1 MLSRKRGHFFMAY
14 IRGEAR
20 EQATMF
26 PVTLDE
32 LIPEDHMCRVIEA
45 FVGRLDMIQLGFVR
59 AEPAETGRPGY
70 DPRDL
75 LKLYLYGYLQQVR
88 SSRRL
93 EAECQRNVE
102 VMWLLGRLQP
112 DYKSIA
118 EFRRMHSGAVTEAGA
133 ALVQFARSAGLVR
146 GEMVAVDGSKFR
158 AVSSAKS
165 VRERDAMK
173 RYLEQLDAADEQDEV
188 VVDPRAV
195 RTALEILQGHPEPE
209 AHFMR
214 TTSGLTPAYNVQTAV
229 DAEHALIVAQQ
240 VTGEATDNR
249 SLLPMA
255 EAAKEAVEG
264 IPPTLHLVADAG
276 YSNGEQAE
284 ACEAQGIVP
293 HVPANRSVNNHGD
306 GTLFDRSQFQYD
318 EKTDT
323 FRCPANQTLARKQLS
338 RKDRAVYYS
347 AKPETSRAL
356 RSESALYPGGATSGL
371 ATPARG
377 RSATN
382 AASSH
387 ARSDAIAAINRGT
400 SVRSVEVPHLRPP
413 AIPAPRARGRT
424 DRDQPRNHGLQPK
437 THAECPRRGPA
448 AGCARS
454 ITAVIPSMLSEPNT
468 KSDIRSP
475 ERRFPLTYCPA
486 VSACL
491 IHQG

>member
-1 MLSRKRGHFFMAY
+1 MAY

-20 EQATMF
+20 EQVTMF

-45 FVGRLDMIQLGFVR
+45 FVSRLDVAGLGFFR

-133 ALVQFARSAGLVR
+133 ELVRLARAAGLVR

-158 AVSSAKS
+158 AARSAKS
-165 VRERDAMK
+165 VRERDAMQ
-173 RYLEQLDAADEQDEV
+173 RYLEQLDAADERDEV
-188 VVDPRAV
+188 IIEPSAV
-195 RTALEILQGHPEPE
+195 RAALEKLQDHPEPE

-214 TTSGLTPAYNVQTAV
+214 TPSGFTPAYNVQTAV

-240 VTGEATDNR
+240 VTAEATDNR

-255 EAAKEAVEG
+255 EAAKEAVG
-264 IPPTLHLVADAG
+264 DPPTLNVVADAG

-284 ACEAQGIVP
+284 ACEVQGIVP
-293 HVPANRSVNNHGD
+293 HVPANRAVNNQGN
-306 GTLFDRSQFQYD
+306 GQLFDRSQFQYD

-323 FRCPANQTLARKQLS
+323 FRCPAQHILTRKQLA
-338 RKDRAVYYS
+338 RKDRAVYYAAQPEACS
-347 AKPETSRAL
+347 ACVLKARCTNGARRLVSRHLHEGALQRMQHRATPEVMRLRRSTVEHPFAAL
-356 RSESALYPGGATSGL
+356 KYHIFGHPRFLLRGL
-371 ATPARG
+371 AGAQTEI
-377 RSATN
+377 SLATMVYN
-382 AASSH
+382 LKRMLNVLGGIRLRVVLAA
-387 ARSDAIAAINRGT
+387 
-400 SVRSVEVPHLRPP
+400 
-413 AIPAPRARGRT
+413 
-424 DRDQPRNHGLQPK
+424 
-437 THAECPRRGPA
+437 
-448 AGCARS
+448 
-454 ITAVIPSMLSEPNT
+454 
-468 KSDIRSP
+468 
-475 ERRFPLTYCPA
+475 
-486 VSACL
+486 
-491 IHQG
+491 